1 MELVRWES
9 KPRLRRP
16 VLIAAFEGWSDA
28 GEAASGA
35 VSFLAQHL
43 EARPF
48 AWIDPEGFYDF
59 TETRPTVR
67 LIDGVTRTID
77 WPEPTFSAAS
87 LPGTDRDVVL
97 LGASEPHLKWRT
109 FTDTVLGVVRELGIE
124 MVLALGAL
132 LSEVPHTRPVRV
144 IGTSADAAII
154 ARLNLQPS
162 RYEGPTGILGVLSHA
177 VGQAGIEA
185 ASLWASVPHYLPRAP
200 SPKASLALVERAAE
214 VLGATIATVELE
226 IASAAY
232 ERQVSEA
239 VAEEEEVAEYVR
251 RLEEDEDDVDDFAE
265 DEAPEIRPEDLP
277 SGEELAADVE
287 RFLRDQRDS

>member
-9 KPRLRRP
+9 RPRLRRP
-16 VLIAAFEGWSDA
+16 VLVVAFEGWSDA

-35 VSFLAQHL
+35 VNFLAQQL

-48 AWIDPEGFYDF
+48 AWIDSEEFYDF
-59 TETRPTVR
+59 TEVRPTVR

-77 WPEPTFSAAS
+77 WPEPTFSAAP
-87 LPGTDRDVVL
+87 LPGANRDVVL
-97 LGASEPHLKWRT
+97 LGATEPHLRWRT
-109 FTDTVLGVVRELGIE
+109 FTETVVGVARELGVE

-144 IGTSADAAII
+144 IGTSADPAII
-154 ARLNLQPS
+154 TRLNLLRS

-177 VGQAGIEA
+177 IGLEGIPA

-200 SPKASLALVERAAE
+200 SPKASLALVERLVE
-214 VLGATIATVELE
+214 VLGANVPTVELE

-239 VAEEEEVAEYVR
+239 VAEEEDVAEYVR
-251 RLEEDEDDVDDFAE
+251 RLEEEEEEE
-265 DEAPEIRPEDLP
+265 DESDEIRPEDLP
-277 SGEELAADVE
+277 SGDELAADVE
-287 RFLRDQRDS
+287 RFLRDQGDP

>member
-35 VSFLAQHL
+35 VSFLSQQL

-48 AWIDPEGFYDF
+48 ARIEPEEFYDF

-77 WPEPTFSAAS
+77 WPEPTFSAAP
-87 LPGTDRDVVL
+87 LPGADRDVIL

-109 FTDTVLGVVRELGIE
+109 FTEAVLGIVQELKVE
-124 MVLALGAL
+124 MFLALGAL

-144 IGTSADAAII
+144 IGTSADPAII
-154 ARLNLQPS
+154 ARLNLQRS

-177 VGQAGIEA
+177 VGQSGIDA

-200 SPKASLALVERAAE
+200 SPKASLALVERALE
-214 VLGATIATVELE
+214 VLGAKVPLVELE

-239 VAEEEEVAEYVR
+239 VAEEEDVAEYVR
-251 RLEEDEDDVDDFAE
+251 RLEEDEDEEAVYDDAE
-265 DEAPEIRPEDLP
+265 PEIRPEDLP
-277 SGEELAADVE
+277 SGDELAADVE
-287 RFLRDQRDS
+287 RFLRDQRDP

>member
-35 VSFLAQHL
+35 VSFLAQQL
-43 EARPF
+43 EAKPF
-48 AWIDPEGFYDF
+48 AWIDPEEFYDF

-77 WPEPTFSAAS
+77 WPEPTFSAAR

-97 LGASEPHLKWRT
+97 LGAGEPHLKWRT
-109 FTDTVLGVVRELGIE
+109 FIDTVLGIADELGIE

-144 IGTSADAAII
+144 IGTSADPAII
-154 ARLNLQPS
+154 SRLNLNRS

-177 VGQAGIEA
+177 VGRAGIEA

-214 VLGATIATVELE
+214 VLGATIPTVELE

-239 VAEEEEVAEYVR
+239 VAEEEDVAEYVR
-251 RLEEDEDDVDDFAE
+251 RLEEDEDEEDFDD
-265 DEAPEIRPEDLP
+265 DTPEIRAEDLP

>member
-35 VSFLAQHL
+35 VSFLAQQL

-48 AWIDPEGFYDF
+48 AWIDAEDFYDF

-77 WPEPTFSAAS
+77 WPEPTFSAAP

-109 FTDTVLGVVRELGIE
+109 FTETVLEVVQELGIE

-154 ARLNLQPS
+154 TRLKLQRS

-177 VGQAGIEA
+177 IGQAGIEA

-200 SPKASLALVERAAE
+200 SPKASLALVERAAD
-214 VLGATIATVELE
+214 VLGATIPTVELE

-251 RLEEDEDDVDDFAE
+251 RLEEDEDDEDFE
-265 DEAPEIRPEDLP
+265 SDAPEILPEDLP
-277 SGEELAADVE
+277 SGDELAADVE
-287 RFLRDQRDS
+287 RFLRDQRDP